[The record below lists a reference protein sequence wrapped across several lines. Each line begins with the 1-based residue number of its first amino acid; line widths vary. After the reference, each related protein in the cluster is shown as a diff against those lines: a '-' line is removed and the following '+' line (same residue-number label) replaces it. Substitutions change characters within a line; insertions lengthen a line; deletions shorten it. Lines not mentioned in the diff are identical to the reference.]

1 MVYSIGSGKMLL
13 RNILVNSSMSA
24 EYSDIIKE
32 NTSQSRKTRSLTI
45 RLNSIVIDELQTEA
59 DNRQMPLSVLINQ
72 ILKRYV
78 EWDRYQN
85 RIGMMPVPRAMLSNL
100 TDKAISIAESRGVKD
115 VDLYRDE
122 LIKQASELA
131 FSLIKDSVLFMKK
144 HYNLEVVLS
153 VLKEYMEASGIKAD
167 HKVEGPRTHVFIIQH
182 ELGENW
188 SLFAKELLA
197 LIFENLAN
205 AKAEIDMTPNTTVAE
220 VVLRE

>member
-1 MVYSIGSGKMLL
+1 MFE
-13 RNILVNSSMSA
+13 

-182 ELGENW
+182 DLGENW

-205 AKAEIDMTPNTTVAE
+205 TKPEIDMTPNTTVAE

>member
-1 MVYSIGSGKMLL
+1 MFE
-13 RNILVNSSMSA
+13 

-45 RLNSIVIDELQTEA
+45 RLNSIVIDELQIEA

-182 ELGENW
+182 DLGENW

-205 AKAEIDMTPNTTVAE
+205 TKPEIDMTPNTTVAE

>member
-1 MVYSIGSGKMLL
+1 MFE
-13 RNILVNSSMSA
+13 

-167 HKVEGPRTHVFIIQH
+167 HKLEGPRTHVFIIQH
-182 ELGENW
+182 DLGENW
-188 SLFAKELLA
+188 SLFTKELLE
-197 LIFENLAN
+197 LIFENLAIT
-205 AKAEIDMTPNTTVAE
+205 KAEIDMTPNTTVAE

>member
-1 MVYSIGSGKMLL
+1 MFE
-13 RNILVNSSMSA
+13 

-131 FSLIKDSVLFMKK
+131 FSLIKDSVLFIKK

>member
-1 MVYSIGSGKMLL
+1 MFE
-13 RNILVNSSMSA
+13 

-182 ELGENW
+182 DLGENW

-205 AKAEIDMTPNTTVAE
+205 TKAEIDMTPNTTVAE

>member
-1 MVYSIGSGKMLL
+1 MFE
-13 RNILVNSSMSA
+13 

-45 RLNSIVIDELQTEA
+45 RLNSIVIDELQTEV

-153 VLKEYMEASGIKAD
+153 VLEEYMEVSGIKAD
-167 HKVEGPRTHVFIIQH
+167 HKVEGHRKHVFIIQH

-188 SLFAKELLA
+188 SLFTKELLA
-197 LIFENLAN
+197 LIFEKLAN
-205 AKAEIDMTPNTTVAE
+205 VKAEINVTPNTTVAE
-220 VVLRE
+220 VALRE

>member
-1 MVYSIGSGKMLL
+1 MFE
-13 RNILVNSSMSA
+13 

-32 NTSQSRKTRSLTI
+32 NTSHSRKTRSLTI
-45 RLNSIVIDELQTEA
+45 RLNSTVIDELQTEA

-85 RIGMMPVPRAMLSNL
+85 RIGMMPVPRAILSNL
-100 TDKAISIAESRGVKD
+100 TDKAISIAASSGVKD
-115 VDLYRDE
+115 VDLYRNE

-182 ELGENW
+182 DLGENW

-205 AKAEIDMTPNTTVAE
+205 AKAEIDMTPNTTIAE

>member
-1 MVYSIGSGKMLL
+1 MFE
-13 RNILVNSSMSA
+13 

-59 DNRQMPLSVLINQ
+59 DNRQTPLSVLINQ

-100 TDKAISIAESRGVKD
+100 IDKAISIAESRGVKD
-115 VDLYRDE
+115 VELYRDE

-182 ELGENW
+182 DLGENW

>member
-1 MVYSIGSGKMLL
+1 MFE
-13 RNILVNSSMSA
+13 
-24 EYSDIIKE
+24 EYSGIVKD

-45 RLNSIVIDELQTEA
+45 RLNSVVIDELQTEA

-85 RIGMMPVPRAMLSNL
+85 RIGLMPVPRAILSNL

-115 VDLYRDE
+115 IDLYRDE

-153 VLKEYMEASGIKAD
+153 VLEEYMNVSGIKAD
-167 HKVEGPRTHVFIIQH
+167 HKVEGPRKHVFIIQH
-182 ELGENW
+182 EMGKNW
-188 SLFAKELLA
+188 SLFTKELLA

-205 AKAEIDMTPNTTVAE
+205 AKAEIDMTPNTTIAE
-220 VVLRE
+220 VVLR

>member
-1 MVYSIGSGKMLL
+1 MFE
-13 RNILVNSSMSA
+13 

-45 RLNSIVIDELQTEA
+45 RLNSTVIDELQTEA

>member
-1 MVYSIGSGKMLL
+1 MFE
-13 RNILVNSSMSA
+13 
-24 EYSDIIKE
+24 EYSDIVE
-32 NTSQSRKTRSLTI
+32 NTFQSRRTRSLTT

-59 DNRQMPLSVLINQ
+59 DTRQMPLSVLINQ

-85 RIGMMPVPRAMLSNL
+85 KIGMMPVPRAILANL
-100 TDKAISIAESRGVKD
+100 TDKAVSLAESRGVKD

-122 LIKQASELA
+122 LMKQASELA

-153 VLKEYMEASGIKAD
+153 ALKEYMEVSGIKAD

-188 SLFAKELLA
+188 SLFTKELLA

-205 AKAEIDMTPNTTVAE
+205 VKGKIDMTPNTIVAE
-220 VVLRE
+220 VVLK

>member
-1 MVYSIGSGKMLL
+1 MFE
-13 RNILVNSSMSA
+13 
-24 EYSDIIKE
+24 EYSDIVKD
-32 NTSQSRKTRSLTI
+32 NTSQSRKNRSITI

-59 DNRQMPLSVLINQ
+59 DNRQMTLSVLINQ

-85 RIGMMPVPRAMLSNL
+85 RIGMMPVPRAILSNL
-100 TDKAISIAESRGVKD
+100 TDRAISIAESRGVKD

-197 LIFENLAN
+197 IIFENLAN

-220 VVLRE
+220 VVLR

>member
-1 MVYSIGSGKMLL
+1 MFE
-13 RNILVNSSMSA
+13 

-100 TDKAISIAESRGVKD
+100 TGKAISIAESRGVKD

-182 ELGENW
+182 DLGENW

-220 VVLRE
+220 VVLR

>member
-1 MVYSIGSGKMLL
+1 
-13 RNILVNSSMSA
+13 
-24 EYSDIIKE
+24 
-32 NTSQSRKTRSLTI
+32 
-45 RLNSIVIDELQTEA
+45 
-59 DNRQMPLSVLINQ
+59 MPLSVLINQ

-182 ELGENW
+182 DLGENW

-205 AKAEIDMTPNTTVAE
+205 TKAEIDMTPNTTVAE

>member
-1 MVYSIGSGKMLL
+1 MFE
-13 RNILVNSSMSA
+13 

-100 TDKAISIAESRGVKD
+100 TDKAISIAETRGVKD
-115 VDLYRDE
+115 IDLYRDE

-167 HKVEGPRTHVFIIQH
+167 HKLEASRKHVFIIQH
-182 ELGENW
+182 DLGENW

-205 AKAEIDMTPNTTVAE
+205 AKAEIDMTPNTTIAE